1 METFW
6 KLFEKSMIVT
16 AILTVLLVIIIG
28 TLLII
33 GRPVPPEL
41 WTITFAVV
49 GIWLGTKSTKL
60 QTDALAAASSKPQGD
75 AVG

>member
-6 KLFEKSMIVT
+6 KYFEKSMIVT

-41 WTITFAVV
+41 WTITFAVI
-49 GIWLGTKSTKL
+49 GIWLGTKSAKVSTDVLATKSIVNP
-60 QTDALAAASSKPQGD
+60 THP
-75 AVG
+75 VG